1 VADVKTLDPLL
12 KVVEA
17 NTGVIPPE
25 VSADRGFSRALETEA
40 RWSRRLGIK
49 RLAIPRKGKKRHP
62 EHRASWLRRALRR
75 RVATE
80 PVIGHLKQDHRMNR
94 CRYRGG
100 VGDTIN
106 VVLASLAWNTKKLV
120 FLSWLKEEKRAQ
132 RALSGQHRRRNP
144 PKISYPTYIFNFQ
157 RAILIQTS

>member
-1 VADVKTLDPLL
+1 
-12 KVVEA
+12 
-17 NTGVIPPE
+17 
-25 VSADRGFSRALETEA
+25 
-40 RWSRRLGIK
+40 
-49 RLAIPRKGKKRHP
+49 
-62 EHRASWLRRALRR
+62 
-75 RVATE
+75 
-80 PVIGHLKQDHRMNR
+80 MNR